1 MPDGREFGLL
11 RSIGGAALDLHLR
24 LSVVGGAGPR
34 TADIHRCMDAIDIRL
49 RHLLQAGRPD
59 GENQA
64 SPEKLLIPGALVFGI
79 LQVGLILTVPEFRK
93 IE

>member
-1 MPDGREFGLL
+1 
-11 RSIGGAALDLHLR
+11 
-24 LSVVGGAGPR
+24 
-34 TADIHRCMDAIDIRL
+34 MDAIDIRL